1 MQQVGR
7 MSLFPAST
15 NRDYQGA
22 KIASWFLVVLSLGT
36 IVPGGIHFFLPDGGA
51 ETIAGLEL
59 GEQRDLVI
67 AVFAW
72 MGATQIPYGLAQL
85 AVGLAYRS
93 LTSLFLALAFIER
106 CLAASAAWIT
116 KSSGTGHH
124 PPEHFAVLIVA
135 PLTLVFLAL
144 SLRRRRS

>member
-1 MQQVGR
+1 

-15 NRDYQGA
+15 NHDYRGA

-36 IVPGGIHFFLPDGGA
+36 IIPGGLHFFLPDGGA

-59 GEQRDLVI
+59 GDQRDLVI

-93 LTSLFLALAFIER
+93 LTPLFLALALVER
-106 CLAASAAWIT
+106 CLAATAAWIT
-116 KSSGTGHH
+116 KTGGTGHH
-124 PPEHFAVLIVA
+124 PPEHFAVLIMA
-135 PLTLVFLAL
+135 PLILIFLAL
-144 SLRRRRS
+144 SLRRRGS